1 MQRYKIIRIRIIQL
15 RIIYSF
21 LREILSDYRDL
32 QISQKVQSS
41 ENKAKCIWTMSSREE
56 LR

>member
-32 QISQKVQSS
+32 QIARKFFSLTQMARKTQ
-41 ENKAKCIWTMSSREE
+41 IY
-56 LR
+56 